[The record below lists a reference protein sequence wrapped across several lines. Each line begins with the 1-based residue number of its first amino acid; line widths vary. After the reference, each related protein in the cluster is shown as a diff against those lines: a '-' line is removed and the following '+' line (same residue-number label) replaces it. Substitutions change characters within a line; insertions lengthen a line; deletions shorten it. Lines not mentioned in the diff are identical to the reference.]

1 VALQVDFDARTIPVM
16 NEEREAL
23 RSALSGQRTHIL
35 GILEGLSDEDLRR
48 PVLPSGWTS
57 LGMVQHLALDVERF
71 WFRTVMAG
79 ESPDPADFMAPSG
92 WIVSPDT
99 PAQVVLALYA
109 AEIER
114 ANTIIVGMAL
124 DTPPAWWPEEFF
136 GTWRLKDLR
145 EVLLHVVTET
155 AVHCGHLD
163 AVRELIDG
171 RQWLVLT

>member
-1 VALQVDFDARTIPVM
+1 M

-23 RSALSGQRTHIL
+23 LSALSNQRDHIL

-48 PVLPSGWTS
+48 PVLPSGWTA

-79 ESPDPADFMAPSG
+79 EVPDPGDFTAPSG

-99 PAQVVLALYA
+99 PAPAVLDLYTV
-109 AEIER
+109 EIKR
-114 ANTIIVGMAL
+114 ANTIIEGTSL
-124 DTPPAWWPEEFF
+124 DTPPARWPEDLF
-136 GTWRLKDLR
+136 GTWRLRNLR
-145 EVLLHVVTET
+145 EVMLHVVTET
-155 AVHCGHLD
+155 AVHTGHLD
-163 AVRELIDG
+163 AVREIIDG